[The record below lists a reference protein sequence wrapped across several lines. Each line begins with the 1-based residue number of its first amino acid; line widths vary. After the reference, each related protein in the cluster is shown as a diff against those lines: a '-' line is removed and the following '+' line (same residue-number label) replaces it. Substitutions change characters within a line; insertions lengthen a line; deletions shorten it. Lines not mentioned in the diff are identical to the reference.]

1 MVKIYK
7 FYVFFLVSTLI
18 SSPLITNE
26 KKRVEEYFKN
36 IKTLKSDFI
45 QISRDGA
52 ISYGKIFVKRPNK
65 FRITFNPPQNELII
79 SDGRKIALINKKIKT
94 ISLYS
99 MDQIPFRFL
108 LSETSN
114 FDNFKISKIMGRNNI
129 LSFKIS
135 EQDSKK
141 QIKLIFENRPF
152 SLKKWEVIDEQGN
165 LTQVSL
171 SNLSI
176 NINIE
181 KNIFVITDPRKIPF
195 GRKE

>member
-65 FRITFNPPQNELII
+65 FRITFNPPQNEFII

>member
-1 MVKIYK
+1 M
-7 FYVFFLVSTLI
+7 
-18 SSPLITNE
+18 
-26 KKRVEEYFKN
+26 YFKN
-36 IKTLKSDFI
+36 IKTLESDFT
-45 QISRDGA
+45 QISMDGSV
-52 ISYGKIFVKRPNK
+52 SYGKIFMERPNK
-65 FRITFNPPQNELII
+65 FKIIFNPPQNELII

-94 ISLYS
+94 ISLYG

-108 LSETSN
+108 LSKTTD
-114 FDNFKISKIMGRNNI
+114 FDNFKISKIISKNNI

-135 EQDSKK
+135 EPDSKK
-141 QIKLIFENRPF
+141 KIKLIFENRPF

-171 SNLSI
+171 SNLTI
-176 NINIE
+176 NVNIE